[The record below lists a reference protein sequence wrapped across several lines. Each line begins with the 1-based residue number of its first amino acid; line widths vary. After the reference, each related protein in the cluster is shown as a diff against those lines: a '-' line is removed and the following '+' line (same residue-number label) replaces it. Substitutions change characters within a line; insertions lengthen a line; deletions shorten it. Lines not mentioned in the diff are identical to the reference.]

1 MHGLEHL
8 STMIA
13 LLLAVAAAL
22 VSSDS
27 EARKEVASLFA
38 EVLKPQAVVELGAD
52 PGYLLGTSKETPSP
66 RLDRVARTN

>member
-38 EVLKPQAVVELGAD
+38 EALKPQAVELGAD